1 MTEKKETV
9 RRDNCAP
16 NSVCVVMVSYFTGEV
31 LFGAIDAVL
40 QEEMVA
46 RLVVVDNGNPADVR
60 ERLQQLTENNRR
72 LELISGQ
79 GNVGFARGCNLGAE
93 SARERLLLLL
103 NPDCVPGG
111 GEIAAL
117 VRTAQ
122 KLEGDWLVGPRL
134 MGADGRE
141 QAGSRRNTLSPTTL
155 VVEGIGA
162 YRLLPRCRRFNLHQ
176 EPLPEATSE
185 VEVISGA
192 CMLMPRESYTRLGGM
207 DEGYFLHVEDIDFC
221 LRFRQAGGK
230 IWFCPQVELVH
241 RKGSS
246 EAPSRLVERHK
257 MEGFLR
263 YFRRHFFEDAPLPLR
278 ILVVSLIRLKYSGS
292 CAASFAAEVRQRQAP
307 TSSN

>member
-1 MTEKKETV
+1 MGEKNEAALSDDRAT
-9 RRDNCAP
+9 D
-16 NSVCVVMVSYFTGEV
+16 SVCVVMVSYFTGEL

-40 QEEMVA
+40 REEVVA
-46 RLVVVDNGNPADVR
+46 RLVVVDNGNPAGVR
-60 ERLQQLTENNRR
+60 ERLQQVTENNRR

-79 GNVGFARGCNLGAE
+79 GNVGFARGCNLGAKR
-93 SARERLLLLL
+93 AREGLLLLL

-111 GEIAAL
+111 GEIASL
-117 VRTAQ
+117 VRAA
-122 KLEGDWLVGPRL
+122 KGFEGDWLVGPRL
-134 MGADGRE
+134 MDDDGRE

-155 VVEGIGA
+155 VVEGSGT
-162 YRLLPRCRRFNLHQ
+162 YRLLPRWRRFNLHQ
-176 EPLPEATSE
+176 EPLPEATCE

-192 CMLMPRESYTRLGGM
+192 CMLMPRESYNRLGGM

-221 LRFRQAGGK
+221 LRFRQAGGR
-230 IWFCPQVELVH
+230 IRFCPQVELVH

-263 YFRRHFFEDAPLPLR
+263 YFRRHFFEDTPLPLR

-292 CAASFAAEVRQRQAP
+292 CVASFAAGLRQRQAP
-307 TSSN
+307 TSSD